1 LNNLHEG
8 ITICQPFKTHPD
20 FKVFAY
26 NSNNEPMVLYAEKN
40 EKHGRIIIDTGFTK
54 LF

>member
-1 LNNLHEG
+1 MNPE
-8 ITICQPFKTHPD
+8 

-26 NSNNEPMVLYAEKN
+26 NSNNEPTIIYSEKN
-40 EKHGRIIIDTGFTK
+40 EKHGRIIVDTGNTR